1 MAEIDDNLIR
11 KFAKGKKQT
20 LKKGGRAVIYQR
32 VSSKDQEDG
41 FSPETQKECCYAWA
55 ERHKYEVVKCFEGE
69 HESAKT
75 DVNRKRFNQMLKFV
89 KDKKNDDIE
98 PLSKNEFLFVFD
110 LKSVGYGKKKKDKP
124 SILKICPVWL
134 PNLDLNQGPSD

>member
-1 MAEIDDNLIR
+1 MVEISNDIL
-11 KFAKGKKQT
+11 KGFGKGVKKT

-32 VSSKDQEDG
+32 VSSKDQEEG

-55 ERHKYEVVKCFEGE
+55 ERHNYEVVKCFEGE

-89 KDKKNDDIE
+89 KDKRNRIDAVIVYSTSRFSRGG
-98 PLSKNEFLFVFD
+98 SKSF
-110 LKSVGYGKKKKDKP
+110 SVVDEIGKA
-124 SILKICPVWL
+124 LCA
-134 PNLDLNQGPSD
+134 